1 MTSLRSGRTTGFIV
15 TLTVLGLLTAGA
27 IAVCAEGAAFRFPDT
42 GRLIGL
48 FGFHDNR
55 FDPVAAGDM
64 QLDYEI
70 ESKLGRTEGD
80 RSLDTVAEF
89 ITAVYYSRTH
99 LSETARREF
108 EAELPASESGAL
120 RLCSMW
126 LFRMAEYP
134 ANAAGYREVLS
145 LIRKKSRLSDS
156 SIVDHYAGALEA
168 RLGAIAINGLAAKE
182 EERFRQL
189 VLMHLLDPVNP
200 PTAAAL
206 RGFIQ
211 NQKSASPAKAAK
223 AMDFLRAVSPA
234 VAERFEEKAGARR
247 G

>member
-1 MTSLRSGRTTGFIV
+1 MTFIRSGRTKRYIV
-15 TLTVLGLLTAGA
+15 MWMALAPAIASA
-27 IAVCAEGAAFRFPDT
+27 IAVYAAEAACRFPDT
-42 GRLIGL
+42 TQLAGI
-48 FGFHDNR
+48 FGFRDNR

-70 ESKLGRTEGD
+70 ESRVGRTEGE
-80 RSLDTVAEF
+80 RSLDTVQEF
-89 ITAVYYSRTH
+89 ITAVYYSRTG
-99 LSETARREF
+99 LSEAARRKF
-108 EAELPASESGAL
+108 EAELPASEIGAL

-134 ANAAGYREVLS
+134 AHANDYREVLS
-145 LIRKKSRLSDS
+145 LIRKKSSLSDS
-156 SIVDHYAGALEA
+156 SIVEHYSGALEA
-168 RLGAIAINGLAAKE
+168 RLNSIAISGLGAKE

-206 RGFIQ
+206 RDFIQ
-211 NQKSASPAKAAK
+211 TIKTASPEKAAK
-223 AMDFLRAVSPA
+223 SMDFLRAVSPA
-234 VAERFEEKAGARR
+234 VAERFEDKAGARR